1 MIIKNIFI
9 LNIIKFEKYWFK
21 TTAKKATTR
30 TKSTKKDAMNMRRFS
45 FLDLAKYPDPNRK
58 PPTNY
63 KKVREEYFKTIFTFI
78 MSYAVN
84 WALLKSK

>member
-1 MIIKNIFI
+1 MKKIILLLTLVISLFSFSANKRSKNTKR
-9 LNIIKFEKYWFK
+9 N
-21 TTAKKATTR
+21 TTSTR

-63 KKVREEYFKTIFTFI
+63 KKVREEYFKKHPE
-78 MSYAVN
+78 
-84 WALLKSK
+84 LK

>member
-1 MIIKNIFI
+1 MKKIILLLTLVISLFSFSASKSSKNTKR
-9 LNIIKFEKYWFK
+9 N
-21 TTAKKATTR
+21 TTSTR

-63 KKVREEYFKTIFTFI
+63 KKVREYFKKHPE
-78 MSYAVN
+78 
-84 WALLKSK
+84 LK

>member
-1 MIIKNIFI
+1 MKKIILLLTLVISLFSFSVSKSSKNTKR
-9 LNIIKFEKYWFK
+9 N
-21 TTAKKATTR
+21 TTSTR

-63 KKVREEYFKTIFTFI
+63 KKVREEYFKKHPE
-78 MSYAVN
+78 
-84 WALLKSK
+84 LK

>member
-1 MIIKNIFI
+1 MKKIILLLTLVISLFASSASKGSKKTKI
-9 LNIIKFEKYWFK
+9 K
-21 TTAKKATTR
+21 TTSTR

-63 KKVREEYFKTIFTFI
+63 KKVREEYFKKHP
-78 MSYAVN
+78 N
-84 WALLKSK
+84 LKP

>member
-1 MIIKNIFI
+1 MKKIILLLTLVISLFSFSANKSSKNTKR
-9 LNIIKFEKYWFK
+9 N
-21 TTAKKATTR
+21 TTSTR

-63 KKVREEYFKTIFTFI
+63 KKVREEYFKKHPE
-78 MSYAVN
+78 
-84 WALLKSK
+84 LK

>member
-1 MIIKNIFI
+1 MKKIILLLTLVISLFSFSANKSSKNTKR
-9 LNIIKFEKYWFK
+9 N
-21 TTAKKATTR
+21 TTSAR

-63 KKVREEYFKTIFTFI
+63 KKVREEYFKKHPE
-78 MSYAVN
+78 
-84 WALLKSK
+84 LK

>member
-1 MIIKNIFI
+1 MKKIILLLTLVISLFAFSASKGS
-9 LNIIKFEKYWFK
+9 KKTKRK
-21 TTAKKATTR
+21 TTSTR

-63 KKVREEYFKTIFTFI
+63 KKVREEYFKKHP
-78 MSYAVN
+78 N
-84 WALLKSK
+84 LRP

>member
-1 MIIKNIFI
+1 MKKIILLLTLVISLFSFWANKRSKNTKR
-9 LNIIKFEKYWFK
+9 N
-21 TTAKKATTR
+21 TTSTR

-63 KKVREEYFKTIFTFI
+63 KKVREEYFKKHPE
-78 MSYAVN
+78 
-84 WALLKSK
+84 LK

>member
-1 MIIKNIFI
+1 MKKIILLLTLVISLFSFSASKSSKNTKR
-9 LNIIKFEKYWFK
+9 N
-21 TTAKKATTR
+21 TTSTR

-63 KKVREEYFKTIFTFI
+63 KKVREEYFKK
-78 MSYAVN
+78 N
-84 WALLKSK
+84 PELK

>member
-1 MIIKNIFI
+1 MKKVI
-9 LNIIKFEKYWFK
+9 LLLTFVISLFAFSANK
-21 TTAKKATTR
+21 TSKRPAKKATTK

-63 KKVREEYFKTIFTFI
+63 KKVREEYFKKHP
-78 MSYAVN
+78 N
-84 WALLKSK
+84 LKP

>member
-1 MIIKNIFI
+1 MKKIILLLTLVISLFAFSASKGS
-9 LNIIKFEKYWFK
+9 KKTKRK
-21 TTAKKATTR
+21 TTSTR

-63 KKVREEYFKTIFTFI
+63 KKVREEYFKKHP
-78 MSYAVN
+78 N
-84 WALLKSK
+84 LKP

>member
-1 MIIKNIFI
+1 MKKIILLLTLVLSLFSFSANKSSKNTKR
-9 LNIIKFEKYWFK
+9 N
-21 TTAKKATTR
+21 TTSTR

-63 KKVREEYFKTIFTFI
+63 KKVREEYFKKHPE
-78 MSYAVN
+78 
-84 WALLKSK
+84 LK

>member
-1 MIIKNIFI
+1 MKKIILLLTIVISLFAFSASKGS
-9 LNIIKFEKYWFK
+9 KKTKRK
-21 TTAKKATTR
+21 TTSTR

-63 KKVREEYFKTIFTFI
+63 KKVREEYFKKHPE
-78 MSYAVN
+78 
-84 WALLKSK
+84 LK